1 MNQPTQFE
9 FSAIYVSPSEAGDFV
24 QILFA
29 ESDKDDA
36 DYLLLQTQFEFDQD
50 YDFKFETK
58 DGDWM
63 ASVSDSA
70 ATLSR
75 DRLTIQG
82 ADGDEFIRLAISFVA
97 SDETFVKLRRMVKMM
112 VQELATDN

>member
-24 QILFA
+24 QILLRNQT
-29 ESDKDDA
+29 KMMRT
-36 DYLLLQTQFEFDQD
+36 YLLQTQFEFDQD
-50 YDFKFETK
+50 YDFKFETE

-70 ATLSR
+70 ATLSPN
-75 DRLTIQG
+75 RLTIQG
-82 ADGDEFIRLAISFVA
+82 LTTAMNSYG
-97 SDETFVKLRRMVKMM
+97 LR
-112 VQELATDN
+112 

>member
-1 MNQPTQFE
+1 MSEPTQIE
-9 FSAIYVSPSEAGDFV
+9 FSASYVSASEAGDFV

-29 ESDKDDA
+29 ESDNDDA

-58 DGDWM
+58 NGDWM
-63 ASVSDSA
+63 ANVSDSA

-82 ADGDEFIRLAISFVA
+82 SEGDASMRLAIRFVA
-97 SDETFVKLRRMVKMM
+97 SDETFIELRKIVKMM
-112 VQELATDN
+112 VQELATDI